1 VTLKKHRVQVFR
13 AVVCKTTSPLKT
25 MSDSD
30 IPYLPSHWSKRLD
43 PTKIVDAH
51 FKLLREQSELVIE
64 RLKPEIVQYGQSDSN
79 ELVYYWFTP
88 SDSGGNAKSPLF
100 VFIHGGYWQTPE
112 LTARMCCHMADT
124 FVNNGL
130 HFASLG
136 YDCVPAVSIE
146 DTVRLVETGL
156 RACLERARS
165 DGLSGVYVAGHSA
178 GGHLAVTAGACVH
191 WPGELAGLIKG
202 VLPISGVFDL
212 MPLVKTSVNHPL
224 GMNTARAAALS
235 PMRGLQQQLLASPVR
250 APILAIVGALES
262 PEFTRQSRELCDLLR
277 RHGRQADVNIVPERD
292 HFDIIE
298 LLADPADSLSQR
310 ILAFIRS
317 GGVIDSAD
325 DS

>member
-1 VTLKKHRVQVFR
+1 
-13 AVVCKTTSPLKT
+13 
-25 MSDSD
+25 
-30 IPYLPSHWSKRLD
+30 
-43 PTKIVDAH
+43 
-51 FKLLREQSELVIE
+51 
-64 RLKPEIVQYGQSDSN
+64 YGQSDSN

-100 VFIHGGYWQTPE
+100 NVLP
-112 LTARMCCHMADT
+112 HMADT

-136 YDCVPAVSIE
+136 YDCVPACQLRTLFDWLKPDCVPVWSE
-146 DTVRLVETGL
+146 LGL
-156 RACLERARS
+156 TACPAFN
-165 DGLSGVYVAGHSA
+165 VAGHSA

-224 GMNTARAAALS
+224 GMNTAQSCRAEPYARPSTAA
-235 PMRGLQQQLLASPVR
+235 PGQPP
-250 APILAIVGALES
+250 PILAIVGALES

-298 LLADPADSLSQR
+298 LLADPADPLSQR

-317 GGVIDSAD
+317 
-325 DS
+325 

>member
-1 VTLKKHRVQVFR
+1 L
-13 AVVCKTTSPLKT
+13 
-25 MSDSD
+25 
-30 IPYLPSHWSKRLD
+30 RLR
-43 PTKIVDAH
+43 T
-51 FKLLREQSELVIE
+51 R
-64 RLKPEIVQYGQSDSN
+64 
-79 ELVYYWFTP
+79 
-88 SDSGGNAKSPLF
+88 
-100 VFIHGGYWQTPE
+100 
-112 LTARMCCHMADT
+112 
-124 FVNNGL
+124 
-130 HFASLG
+130 
-136 YDCVPAVSIE
+136 VSIE

-202 VLPISGVFDL
+202 VFADL
-212 MPLVKTSVNHPL
+212 SVNHPL

-298 LLADPADSLSQR
+298 LLADPADPLSQR

>member
-1 VTLKKHRVQVFR
+1 L
-13 AVVCKTTSPLKT
+13 
-25 MSDSD
+25 
-30 IPYLPSHWSKRLD
+30 RLR
-43 PTKIVDAH
+43 T
-51 FKLLREQSELVIE
+51 
-64 RLKPEIVQYGQSDSN
+64 
-79 ELVYYWFTP
+79 
-88 SDSGGNAKSPLF
+88 
-100 VFIHGGYWQTPE
+100 
-112 LTARMCCHMADT
+112 
-124 FVNNGL
+124 
-130 HFASLG
+130 
-136 YDCVPAVSIE
+136 AVSIE

-235 PMRGLQQQLLASPVR
+235 PMRGLQQQLLASP
-250 APILAIVGALES
+250 
-262 PEFTRQSRELCDLLR
+262 TKSRTVCDLLR

-298 LLADPADSLSQR
+298 LLADPADPLSQR

-325 DS
+325 